1 MKHCILIA
9 IALCFLGCSNE
20 DPAPIDSTVHLA
32 GYLGVPDLV
41 VGCYWKDGT
50 YTSLT
55 DDGYSRANSLY
66 IDGSTVLIGGYK
78 WGSPPQSVIWQN
90 GVEKAIEGAS
100 GGDVLIAS
108 RNANLFGVWYTLTG
122 PVFYKDGTT
131 QPIIDTAYNIW
142 PTALALLGN
151 DMYISGCS
159 SYHDGTKPDSPTEQH
174 AQCWKNSQLIF
185 REIEQSNALSIFIHH
200 NDVYMAGY
208 SENIV
213 SPGNNACYWKN
224 GQRVN
229 LPGVHALAKSVFVT
243 DSHVY
248 ASGVIDGQAVYW
260 KDGVATTLT
269 DGGQSSMAHSIF
281 VQGADVHVA
290 GNEHGYPAYWK
301 NDVKQDI
308 ANQNERGNINFV
320 VVGSN

>member
-9 IALCFLGCSNE
+9 ITLCLFGCSTE
-20 DPAPIDSTVHLA
+20 DPAPIDNTVHLA
-32 GYLGVPDLV
+32 GFLGAPDLV
-41 VGCYWKDGT
+41 VGSYWKDGA

-55 DDGYSRANSLY
+55 PDSYSQANSLY
-66 IDGSTVLIGGYK
+66 VDGSSVLIGGYK
-78 WGSPPQSVIWQN
+78 WGSLPQSVIWQD
-90 GVEKAIEGAS
+90 GKETIIEGAS
-100 GGDVLIAS
+100 GGNTLIAS
-108 RNANLFGVWYTLTG
+108 RNNNLFGVWYGLTG
-122 PVFYKDGTT
+122 PVFYKNGIA
-131 QPIIDTAYNIW
+131 QAIIDTASNIW
-142 PTALALLGN
+142 PTALALLGD

-159 SYHDGTKPDSPTEQH
+159 SYHDGTNPDSKTYQH
-174 AQCWKNSQLIF
+174 AQCWKNGQLIF
-185 REIEQSNALSIFIHH
+185 RESELSNALSIFIHG
-200 NDVYMAGY
+200 NDIYMAGY
-208 SENIV
+208 FENSV

-224 GQRVN
+224 GERVN
-229 LPGVHALAKSVFVT
+229 LPGLNALAKSVFVT

-260 KDGVATTLT
+260 KDGVVTTLT
-269 DGGQSSMAHSIF
+269 TGGPISMAHSIF